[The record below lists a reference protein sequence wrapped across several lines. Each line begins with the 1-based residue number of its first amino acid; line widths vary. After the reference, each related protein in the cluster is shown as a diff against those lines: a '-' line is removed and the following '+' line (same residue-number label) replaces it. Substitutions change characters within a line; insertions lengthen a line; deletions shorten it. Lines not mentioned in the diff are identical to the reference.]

1 MKRFTVLLS
10 SITCALAV
18 GASGVAGAETTGTK
32 QSIYDI
38 PVEPMKADGGTD
50 AKSLAPYK
58 GKVLLIVNVASKCG
72 YTKQYEGLQNLQDKY
87 KDRGFTVLG
96 FPSNDFKGQEPGT
109 EQEIVEF
116 CRSTY
121 GVNFPL
127 FAKIHVKGDE
137 KAPLY
142 KYLTEGDHPGKGEVG
157 WNFNKYL
164 VDKEGNVVAHYES
177 KVRPEDPA
185 LNAQIEQLLAK

>member
-1 MKRFTVLLS
+1 MNRFTRLVS
-10 SITCALAV
+10 SITCAITV
-18 GASGVAGAETTGTK
+18 GIAGLSGAQTTGTSE
-32 QSIYDI
+32 SIYEI
-38 PVEPMKADGGTD
+38 PVQPMKADGGSSATT
-50 AKSLAPYK
+50 LAPYK
-58 GKVLLIVNVASKCG
+58 GQVMLIVNVASKCG
-72 YTKQYEGLQNLQDKY
+72 FTKQYDGLQKLHEKY

-127 FAKIHVKGDE
+127 FAKIHVTGEE

-142 KYLTEGDHPGKGEVG
+142 KYLTEGDHPGKGEVT

-164 VDKEGNVVAHYES
+164 VDKDGNVVAHYVS
-177 KVRPEDPA
+177 KVAPDDPA
-185 LNAQIEQLLAK
+185 LNAQIELLLAK

>member
-32 QSIYDI
+32 QSIYDTA
-38 PVEPMKADGGTD
+38 VEPMKADGGTD

-127 FAKIHVKGDE
+127 F
-137 KAPLY
+137 
-142 KYLTEGDHPGKGEVG
+142 
-157 WNFNKYL
+157 
-164 VDKEGNVVAHYES
+164 
-177 KVRPEDPA
+177 
-185 LNAQIEQLLAK
+185 